1 MSRYPEGCV
10 SNSMLNV
17 LARSPQEFY
26 QRFIEETW
34 TEGEPT
40 KALALGSALHCK
52 VLEPEWFS
60 ERYIMA
66 PRVDGRTKE
75 GKAARAA
82 LAEAAGGR
90 TIIDEDTHEL
100 VAAMARSID
109 QHDDAVELLRN
120 SEYRVIET
128 SIYWSQ
134 CGVNLAGT
142 PDLVCAVGSA
152 DRNVIVDVKTT
163 QDASPEAFASSVAKF
178 GYHRQAA
185 MYCRGVDEAY
195 GAACRFIFIAVCS
208 NPPHDVG
215 VYELSMAAIDQGAA
229 EVVTLLEEYKRR
241 KETHDWKSAWSRG
254 VIELSLPRW
263 YRPSFYGDEVT
274 R

>member
-1 MSRYPEGCV
+1 MSRYPDGCV

-17 LARSPQEFY
+17 LARSPKEFY

-34 TEGEPT
+34 TEDEPG
-40 KALALGSALHCK
+40 KALTLGSALHCK
-52 VLEPEWFS
+52 VLEPELFGD
-60 ERYIMA
+60 RYILA

-82 LAEAAGGR
+82 LAEAAGDR
-90 TIIDEDTHEL
+90 TIIDADTHEL
-100 VAAMARSID
+100 VAAMARSIE
-109 QHDDAVELLRN
+109 QHDDASELLAPGHGGIVERPILWGWN
-120 SEYRVIET
+120 DIS
-128 SIYWSQ
+128 
-134 CGVNLAGT
+134 CAGT
-142 PDLVCAVGSA
+142 PDLVCL
-152 DRNVIVDVKTT
+152 DRRLIVDVKTT
-163 QDASPEAFASSVAKF
+163 QDASPEAFAGSVAKY

-185 MYCRGVDEAY
+185 MYCRGVEEVY
-195 GAACRFIFIAVCS
+195 GETCRFIFIAVCS

-229 EVVTLLEEYKRR
+229 EVVSLLEEYKRR

-254 VIELSLPRW
+254 VVELSLPRW
-263 YRPSFYGDEVT
+263 YRPSFYGDEVM